1 VLLEAS
7 RWDAVVL
14 ANVAGEVLA
23 RREFNVSS
31 MRQFLEVTMQ
41 TGDAVEVFAAQGAAG
56 FPGGKV
62 AKLFFSLQPR

>member
-1 VLLEAS
+1 
-7 RWDAVVL
+7 
-14 ANVAGEVLA
+14 
-23 RREFNVSS
+23 